1 MIARVFS
8 TMVSLAAL
16 TGLTQ
21 PAIAGWNRAD
31 TQHFIIYSDGSTNQL
46 EEFASDLERFDSL
59 MKQLLGVRPE
69 SDPVQLPIYLVQNA
83 NRVSLLMGDDDR
95 MIAGVYIPTS
105 DGSFILGNRE
115 WDGKDDELPGRVV
128 LFHEYAHHLMFR
140 HLTNAYP
147 AWYREGFAEFLSTS
161 KIERDG
167 TFSIGAPANHR
178 AYAIREGV
186 YMPIERLLFT
196 PQSEMTDNERGMF
209 YAQSWVLTHYLQSS
223 VELNRQM
230 LSYFSMLAKEK
241 DPREAAVEAFG
252 DLDALD
258 KAVRKYGRRRI
269 DYRRSNTPLEIR
281 GDIEITS
288 LTDLET
294 DLAENELYLR
304 IGFKPD
310 QVLKDLNQII
320 EENPKNAK
328 AYALLAQAESDRAHS
343 EEDYDFDAAL
353 KAVDRAI
360 QLDPDL
366 IEARVRKAYLLM
378 EPADHEEMSDQQV
391 DWAAVRDQIS
401 AANAIDADDPRPLLA
416 YVTSLEKEGGPMPPV
431 ALDAMMQVHGTMPE
445 VTPIRTRLA
454 RMLAAEG
461 RFDAAL
467 SLVGFLVADPHAGDS
482 GRKLVEEIRT
492 MQAAVDNETRNAAA
506 SSSVSE
512 SASGVNEET

>member
-1 MIARVFS
+1 MITRVFS
-8 TMVSLAAL
+8 TMISLAAL
-16 TGLTQ
+16 AGLAQ

-31 TQHFIIYSDGSTNQL
+31 THNFVIYSDGSTNQL

-59 MKQLLGVRPE
+59 MKQLLGVRADK
-69 SDPVQLPIYLVQNA
+69 DPVRLPIYLVQNA
-83 NRVSLLMGDDDR
+83 NRVAYLMGDVDR
-95 MIAGVYIPTS
+95 RIAGVYMPS
-105 DGSFILGNRE
+105 SEGSFILGNRE

-147 AWYREGFAEFLSTS
+147 ARYREGFAEFLSTS

-178 AYAIREGV
+178 AYSIREGV

-223 VELNRQM
+223 VDLNRQM
-230 LSYFSMLAKEK
+230 LSYFAMLAKER
-241 DPREAAVEAFG
+241 DPREAAEEAFG
-252 DLDALD
+252 DLDELD

-269 DYRRSNTPLEIR
+269 DYRRSNTPLQIR
-281 GDIEITS
+281 GDIKITS
-288 LTDLET
+288 LSDLET

-304 IGFKPD
+304 IGFKPE
-310 QVLKDLNQII
+310 QVLKDLNEII
-320 EENPKNAK
+320 EKNPTNAK
-328 AYALLAQAESDRAHS
+328 AYALLAEAESDQAHR

-378 EPADHEEMSDQQV
+378 EPADHEEMSDRQV
-391 DWAAVRDQIS
+391 NWTEVRDQIS

-467 SLVGFLVADPHAGDS
+467 SLVGFLVADPHAGEN
-482 GRKLVEEIRT
+482 GRKLVEEIRAL
-492 MQAAVDNETRNAAA
+492 QAATQTGDVSTPTSVTETISDAG
-506 SSSVSE
+506 E
-512 SASGVNEET
+512 QT